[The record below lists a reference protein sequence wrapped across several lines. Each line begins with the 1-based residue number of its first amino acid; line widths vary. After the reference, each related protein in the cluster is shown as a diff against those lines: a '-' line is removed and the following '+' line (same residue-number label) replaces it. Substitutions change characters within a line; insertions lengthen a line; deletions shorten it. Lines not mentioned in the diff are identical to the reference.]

1 MRKNI
6 IGAYGCGNKGDDA
19 ILNMMYNVFGKDFEI
34 IPTCGRYGHLEEKYK
49 YNQLYL
55 SCLGL
60 RESCYRC
67 PYAS

>member
-1 MRKNI
+1 
-6 IGAYGCGNKGDDA
+6 
-19 ILNMMYNVFGKDFEI
+19 MMYNVFGKDFEI